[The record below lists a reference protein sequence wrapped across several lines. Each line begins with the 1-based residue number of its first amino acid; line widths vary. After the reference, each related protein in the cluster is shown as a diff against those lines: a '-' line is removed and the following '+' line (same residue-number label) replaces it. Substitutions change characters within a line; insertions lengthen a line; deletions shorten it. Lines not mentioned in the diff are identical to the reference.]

1 MMKTAMTMMTAMALT
16 VLATQA
22 IAGEDFEKYDTDGD
36 GTISLNEATA
46 NSALMGQFEDLD
58 SNGDGLL
65 SRKEFSEFNG

>member
-1 MMKTAMTMMTAMALT
+1 MKTAMTMMTAMALT

-46 NSALMGQFEDLD
+46 NSLLMGQFKVLD
-58 SNGDGLL
+58 SNSDGLL